1 MTFINNQQENS
12 SKNSEP
18 IGFIKFNDYPKDLQN
33 GELFLSKESTFM
45 YQDPP
50 IGDPFEGFL
59 LNKKGPITSYKD
71 ILSCYSKNSESYISC
86 FTALYGRDFENDG
99 YIKKDTVDRLKKLDS
114 NNKERAAVIFP
125 KDAIISCFD
134 KLRCIFFYL
143 RLRQKISDQKSKK
156 YDAMEKIYNLDE
168 LDDFDNFDNVTIK
181 ADFIQYI
188 DMQIEESRTLCK
200 DDKEK
205 LEKWKPS
212 DNDLSLFEKYLYK
225 CFFEKPKKNGKYR
238 YDIQNE
244 YKVVLTI
251 FDTEKIKM
259 PENIKLKLDFS
270 HEGIKIFK
278 HNELNKIS
286 RSDVKYPTFGAGGK
300 LKSAELIYK

>member
-1 MTFINNQQENS
+1 MACINNQQKNS

-18 IGFIKFNDYPKDLQN
+18 VGYIKFNDYPKDLQN

-59 LNKKGPITSYKD
+59 LNKKVPITSYKD

-86 FTALYGRDFENDG
+86 FTALYENDFENDG

-114 NNKERAAVIFP
+114 NNKERTAVLFP
-125 KDAIISCFD
+125 EGVITLCFY
-134 KLRCIFFYL
+134 KLLCIFFYL
-143 RLRQKISDQKSKK
+143 RQKKLDQKSKE
-156 YDAMEKIYNLDE
+156 YYAMEKIYNLDE

-181 ADFIQYI
+181 ADLIQYI
-188 DMQIEESRTLCK
+188 DMQVEESRTLCK

-251 FDTEKIKM
+251 FATEKIKM

-286 RSDVKYPTFGAGGK
+286 KSDVKYHPTCGAGGK

>member
-1 MTFINNQQENS
+1 MACINNQQENS
-12 SKNSEP
+12 SKNSEL

-86 FTALYGRDFENDG
+86 FTALYKSDFENG

-125 KDAIISCFD
+125 EGVITLCFY
-134 KLRCIFFYL
+134 KLLCIFFYL
-143 RLRQKISDQKSKK
+143 RQKKLDQKSKE
-156 YDAMEKIYNLDE
+156 YYAMEKIYNLDE

-181 ADFIQYI
+181 ADLIQYI
-188 DMQIEESRTLCK
+188 DMQVEENRTLCK

-251 FDTEKIKM
+251 FATEKIKM

-286 RSDVKYPTFGAGGK
+286 ISDVIYSTCGAGGK